1 MNNQIIN
8 NYKNTFES
16 IKEYAI
22 KVGRDPESIKLIV
35 VTKAQPVEKIVS
47 VINAGA
53 KFLGENYPEETLDK
67 MDKLADLGKKVEWH
81 MIGHLQSRKSAIV
94 ASRFNFLHS
103 LDSIRLALRL
113 DRQLIE
119 KNQTLNALLQFNVGG
134 EKSKFGWDASDH
146 TNWNTF
152 CEEIQNI
159 VESCQNLRI
168 VGLMTMPPFTTDEN
182 KSRKYFHTLY
192 QLGEYLKNRIPELKI
207 NEYSMG
213 TSHDYKAA
221 IREGATMVRIGIAIM
236 GARE

>member
-134 EKSKFGWDASDH
+134 EKKQVRLG
-146 TNWNTF
+146 
-152 CEEIQNI
+152 
-159 VESCQNLRI
+159 RI
-168 VGLMTMPPFTTDEN
+168 R
-182 KSRKYFHTLY
+182 SY
-192 QLGEYLKNRIPELKI
+192 
-207 NEYSMG
+207 
-213 TSHDYKAA
+213 
-221 IREGATMVRIGIAIM
+221 
-236 GARE
+236 

>member
-22 KVGRDPESIKLIV
+22 KIGRDPESIKLIV

-53 KFLGENYPEETLDK
+53 KFLGENYPEETLEKINKLDDLNK
-67 MDKLADLGKKVEWH
+67 MVEWH
-81 MIGHLQSRKSAIV
+81 MIGHLQSRKSSIV
-94 ASRFNFLHS
+94 ASKFNFLHS
-103 LDSIRLALRL
+103 LDSLRLALKL

-119 KNQTLNALLQFNVGG
+119 KNKILNALLQFNVGG
-134 EKSKFGWDASDH
+134 EVSKFGWDASDH

-152 CEEIQNI
+152 YEEIQNI

-168 VGLMTMPPFTTDEN
+168 VGLMTMPPFTMDEN
-182 KSRKYFHTLY
+182 TARKYFHTLY
-192 QLGEYLKNRIPELKI
+192 KLGEYLKNRIPELKI

-221 IREGATMVRIGIAIM
+221 IREGATMVRIGTAIM